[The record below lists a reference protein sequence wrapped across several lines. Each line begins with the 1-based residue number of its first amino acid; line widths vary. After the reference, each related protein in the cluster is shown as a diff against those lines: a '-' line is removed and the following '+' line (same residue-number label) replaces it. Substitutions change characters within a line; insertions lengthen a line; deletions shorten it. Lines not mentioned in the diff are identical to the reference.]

1 MSILDVFEPIYKL
14 LPEVKSPEVKPTL
27 KRRLMWSALA
37 LLLFFIMGNI
47 TVYGIDL
54 SRSLGGNL
62 AAFELIL
69 ASKIGSL
76 ITVGIGPIVL
86 ASIILQMLVGGK
98 IINIDLSNP
107 KDRARFTSMQKL
119 FGIVL
124 CFFEAFVYSAFGFLV
139 PNSGMLLPVILQ
151 IAFGAI
157 ILIYLDEVVSKYGIG
172 SGIGLFIA
180 GGVAGSIGWRI
191 FAPYLVTNV
200 GIVEG
205 LLLQIVGEAVKGA
218 LLNAFIASLPIIF
231 VIIIFLVVV
240 FAEGM
245 HVNIPITVGRS
256 GETSRFP
263 VKFLYV
269 SNLPVILAMA
279 LYANL
284 QMWAIAGANIPILG
298 TMLGAVSY
306 STTIPRVGGTA
317 LFEAIFLQGLSG
329 IVIAEILHALLYIA
343 VFVVICVVFG
353 KFWVEMAGQGPAAIS
368 EQLQKAE
375 MSIPGFRKDPRI
387 IRQILDRYIPP
398 ITILGSAFV
407 ALLAGLADL
416 TGALGS
422 GTGILLTVGIVY
434 RLYEELAREQLMEMH
449 PLLGRLFK

>member
-14 LPEVKSPEVKPTL
+14 LPEVKSPEVKPAL

-139 PNSGMLLPVILQ
+139 PDSGMLLPVILQ

-205 LLLQIVGEAVKGA
+205 LLLQIVGEAVKGS
-218 LLNAFIASLPIIF
+218 LLNAFVLSVPIIF
-231 VIIIFLVVV
+231 VIVIFLVVV

-256 GETSRFP
+256 GATSRFP

-306 STTIPRVGGTA
+306 ATAIPRVGGTA

-329 IVIAEILHALLYIA
+329 IVIAEILHAVLYIA

-368 EQLQKAE
+368 EQLQKAG

>member
-1 MSILDVFEPIYKL
+1 MSILDAFEPIYKL
-14 LPEVKSPEVKPTL
+14 LPEVKGPEVKPTL
-27 KRRLMWSALA
+27 KRRLIWSALA

-47 TVYGIDL
+47 TVYGINVAA
-54 SRSLGGNL
+54 SAGGQL
-62 AAFELIL
+62 QAFELIL

-124 CFFEAFVYSAFGFLV
+124 CFFEAIVYTVGGFLV
-139 PNSGMLLPVILQ
+139 PNSGMLVPVVLQ

-180 GGVAGSIGWRI
+180 GGVAGAIGWRI
-191 FAPYLVTNV
+191 FSPY
-200 GIVEG
+200 G
-205 LLLQIVGEAVKGA
+205 LLLVIVGEIAKGA

-256 GETSRFP
+256 GATSRFP

-269 SNLPVILAMA
+269 SNLPVILAVA

-284 QMWAIAGANIPILG
+284 QMWAIVAGKTPILG
-298 TMLGAVSY
+298 TIMSYVSY
-306 STTIPRVGGTA
+306 AVTIPRVGNTSLIEA
-317 LFEAIFLQGLSG
+317 LFQPGLFG
-329 IVIAEILHALLYIA
+329 LALPEVLHAVVYLA
-343 VFVVICVVFG
+343 VFVVVCVIFG
-353 KFWVEMAGQGPAAIS
+353 KFWVEMAGQGPGAVS
-368 EQLQKAE
+368 EQLEKAG

-407 ALLAGLADL
+407 ALLAGVADL

>member
-14 LPEVKSPEVKPTL
+14 LPEVKGPEVKPTL
-27 KRRLMWSALA
+27 KRRLIWSALA

-47 TVYGIDL
+47 TVYGINVAA
-54 SRSLGGNL
+54 SAGGQL
-62 AAFELIL
+62 QAFELIL

-180 GGVAGSIGWRI
+180 GGVAGAIGWRI
-191 FAPYLVTNV
+191 FSPY
-200 GIVEG
+200 G
-205 LLLQIVGEAVKGA
+205 LLLVIVGEIAKGA

-256 GETSRFP
+256 GATSRFP

-269 SNLPVILAMA
+269 SNLPVILAVA

-298 TMLGAVSY
+298 TMLGAVS
-306 STTIPRVGGTA
+306 
-317 LFEAIFLQGLSG
+317 
-329 IVIAEILHALLYIA
+329 
-343 VFVVICVVFG
+343 
-353 KFWVEMAGQGPAAIS
+353 
-368 EQLQKAE
+368 
-375 MSIPGFRKDPRI
+375 
-387 IRQILDRYIPP
+387 
-398 ITILGSAFV
+398 
-407 ALLAGLADL
+407 
-416 TGALGS
+416 
-422 GTGILLTVGIVY
+422 
-434 RLYEELAREQLMEMH
+434 
-449 PLLGRLFK
+449 

>member
-1 MSILDVFEPIYKL
+1 M
-14 LPEVKSPEVKPTL
+14 
-27 KRRLMWSALA
+27 KRKEGIP
-37 LLLFFIMGNI
+37 LFQ
-47 TVYGIDL
+47 L
-54 SRSLGGNL
+54 SDH
-62 AAFELIL
+62 
-69 ASKIGSL
+69 
-76 ITVGIGPIVL
+76 V
-86 ASIILQMLVGGK
+86 
-98 IINIDLSNP
+98 
-107 KDRARFTSMQKL
+107 
-119 FGIVL
+119 
-124 CFFEAFVYSAFGFLV
+124 
-139 PNSGMLLPVILQ
+139 
-151 IAFGAI
+151 
-157 ILIYLDEVVSKYGIG
+157 
-172 SGIGLFIA
+172 
-180 GGVAGSIGWRI
+180 
-191 FAPYLVTNV
+191 
-200 GIVEG
+200 VEG
-205 LLLQIVGEAVKGA
+205 LLLQIVGEAVKGS
-218 LLNAFIASLPIIF
+218 LLNAFVLSVPIIF
-231 VIIIFLVVV
+231 VVIIFLVVV

-256 GETSRFP
+256 GATSRFP

-284 QMWAIAGANIPILG
+284 QMLAIAGANIPILG

-306 STTIPRVGGTA
+306 ATTIPRVGGTA

-368 EQLQKAE
+368 EQLHKAG

>member
-1 MSILDVFEPIYKL
+1 MSILDVFEPIYRL
-14 LPEVKSPEVKPTL
+14 LPEVKSPEVKPSL
-27 KRRLMWSALA
+27 KRRLMWTALA

-119 FGIVL
+119 FGIAL

-139 PNSGMLLPVILQ
+139 PNSGMLIPVVLQ

-157 ILIYLDEVVSKYGIG
+157 ILMYLDEVVSKYGIG

-180 GGVAGSIGWRI
+180 GGVAGSIGWLI
-191 FAPYLVTNV
+191 FAPYLVTKA
-200 GIVEG
+200 GIAEG
-205 LLLQIVGEAVKGA
+205 LLLQIVGEAVKGS
-218 LLNAFIASLPIIF
+218 LLNAFVLSVPIIF

-256 GETSRFP
+256 GLLRA
-263 VKFLYV
+263 FL
-269 SNLPVILAMA
+269 
-279 LYANL
+279 
-284 QMWAIAGANIPILG
+284 
-298 TMLGAVSY
+298 
-306 STTIPRVGGTA
+306 
-317 LFEAIFLQGLSG
+317 
-329 IVIAEILHALLYIA
+329 
-343 VFVVICVVFG
+343 
-353 KFWVEMAGQGPAAIS
+353 
-368 EQLQKAE
+368 
-375 MSIPGFRKDPRI
+375 
-387 IRQILDRYIPP
+387 
-398 ITILGSAFV
+398 
-407 ALLAGLADL
+407 
-416 TGALGS
+416 
-422 GTGILLTVGIVY
+422 
-434 RLYEELAREQLMEMH
+434 
-449 PLLGRLFK
+449 